1 MIHVNIQET
10 FLSSFP
16 SMHHQEK
23 LEHHV
28 YELTCYRVILFF
40 YSLLNSLSFSVWNSR
55 STQSLHLGGQVFLAL
70 QKSWSLR
77 IAIFETCLIN
87 TFHMNLIIYIY
98 IYIHYTNLMKLLLC
112 DKFIDRFWWFLE
124 YLIEKIFATI
134 ILKFAKLT
142 KSLYLVFIHSFIQIW
157 TLHGFFYGIK
167 KISVECKNKI

>member
-10 FLSSFP
+10 FLSSFL

-55 STQSLHLGGQVFLAL
+55 SIQSLHLGGQVFLAL

-77 IAIFETCLIN
+77 IANIW
-87 TFHMNLIIYIY
+87 NLLDKYVSHESYFIYIY
-98 IYIHYTNLMKLLLC
+98 IYIYRNKKLAPISKSLSISLLC
-112 DKFIDRFWWFLE
+112 N
-124 YLIEKIFATI
+124 T
-134 ILKFAKLT
+134 
-142 KSLYLVFIHSFIQIW
+142 
-157 TLHGFFYGIK
+157 IK
-167 KISVECKNKI
+167 KILTINIFILIPASIKREREKKYSLEFTRRETQRVME

>member
-77 IAIFETCLIN
+77 IANIW
-87 TFHMNLIIYIY
+87 NLLDKYVSHESYFIYIY
-98 IYIHYTNLMKLLLC
+98 PLYEFNEVTYV

-134 ILKFAKLT
+134 VLKLSKLT
-142 KSLYLVFIHSFIQIW
+142 KSLYLVLIFIHSFRFEHYMDFLW
-157 TLHGFFYGIK
+157 
-167 KISVECKNKI
+167 N